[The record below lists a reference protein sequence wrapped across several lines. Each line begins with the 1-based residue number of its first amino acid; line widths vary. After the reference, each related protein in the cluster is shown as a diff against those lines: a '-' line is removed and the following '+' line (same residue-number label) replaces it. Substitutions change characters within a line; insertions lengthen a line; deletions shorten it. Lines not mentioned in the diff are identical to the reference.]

1 MLFRPH
7 AVSAPRRGRC
17 FSGSPSCTARS
28 RSPLGGGPGSPRVQR
43 QEDPGALAVPKA
55 GGGCGSTHQFRF
67 VFRFL
72 FVGGPVPR
80 APLVAS
86 APTGFLAA
94 ASHARRRRR
103 PGLLHLSSALSPVPW
118 NPTSPSLRKPLG
130 AVSLPRVDSAAPLPG
145 RESGSADFTSPGL
158 PAPRHPRLDKPL
170 PLLCAGA
177 SPAPERL

>member
-145 RESGSADFTSPGL
+145 RESGSADFTSLGL